1 MIARWIVA
9 MASLLQQ
16 QPAPPAIPPQSPAA
30 ASAPVAAPCEA
41 SPYHQFD
48 FWVGEWDVKTP
59 DGHPAGTNSIT
70 VELKG
75 CVLHEHWSGV
85 RGMKGE
91 SFNTW
96 SPTRRTWHQTWVDDG
111 GGFLLL
117 DGNLD
122 GNAMVLQGERREP
135 NGTTTIQRIRYEP
148 RPPTGLRQ
156 LWETSSDG
164 GATWTTVFDGIY
176 TRTSVSAPKP

>member
-1 MIARWIVA
+1 MIAFLILAV
-9 MASLLQQ
+9 ASLLQQ
-16 QPAPPAIPPQSPAA
+16 ATPPAAPPQTPATQ
-30 ASAPVAAPCEA
+30 SAPAESPCAAPA
-41 SPYHQFD
+41 YRQFD
-48 FWVGEWDVKTP
+48 FWLGEWDVKTP

-70 VELKG
+70 LELKG

-96 SPTRRTWHQTWVDDG
+96 SPTRRSWHQTWVDDG

-135 NGTTTIQRIRYEP
+135 DGSTTLQRLRYEP
-148 RPPTGLRQ
+148 RPPAGLRQ
-156 LWETSSDG
+156 LWEMSSDG
-164 GATWTTVFDGIY
+164 GATWTTVFDALY
-176 TRTSVSAPKP
+176 TRASVTAPKP